1 MVVEFIK
8 TEFICQERNADNQSG
23 LGLTSI
29 LGRRYNF
36 VLLLK
41 TIWRDEI
48 PGRLCSQSLRIRVL
62 PIMLAVSLSVLFPVH
77 RFYPAAKEKSLE
89 RPAETRPK
97 RILLIGAS
105 IGKGWNISALPERIV
120 SHDYVF
126 EYVYSGGFDKSRKL
140 QEVLSRVQNRA
151 DAIFLKECAAYF
163 PGDFPSYQRLMKKW
177 IADCLDA
184 GVIPIPATVVPV
196 TRLHSFKKF
205 GIDILKLRNP
215 FRMGIPFRQR
225 RQRAI
230 QEYNDWLRAYC
241 RENGLAVLDLE
252 KALSKGGKNRYLRSR
267 FAKIDGLHLNKK
279 GYQVLDA
286 QVPPVLGKVDWT
298 GLAKLPGKKD
308 RAEQ

>member
-1 MVVEFIK
+1 MM
-8 TEFICQERNADNQSG
+8 Q
-23 LGLTSI
+23 
-29 LGRRYNF
+29 
-36 VLLLK
+36 
-41 TIWRDEI
+41 RDEI
-48 PGRLCSQSLRIRVL
+48 PRWMSARPRIGISLI
-62 PIMLAVSLSVLFPVH
+62 ILAASMSLFSFTKSLH
-77 RFYPAAKEKSLE
+77 PAAKERSLE
-89 RPAETRPK
+89 RPAESKPK
-97 RILLIGAS
+97 RIVLIGAS
-105 IGKGWNISALPERIV
+105 IGKGWNIPALPERIV

-140 QEVLSRVQNRA
+140 EKVLSRAQDRP